1 MNYKEQIFPKM
12 IDLGLKLTPKKLPGP
27 KLAILLILPLLEMN
41 SFYSAIQ
48 SPEEMKYI
56 ESFY

>member
-1 MNYKEQIFPKM
+1 M

-27 KLAILLILPLLEMN
+27 KLASLLILPLLEMN